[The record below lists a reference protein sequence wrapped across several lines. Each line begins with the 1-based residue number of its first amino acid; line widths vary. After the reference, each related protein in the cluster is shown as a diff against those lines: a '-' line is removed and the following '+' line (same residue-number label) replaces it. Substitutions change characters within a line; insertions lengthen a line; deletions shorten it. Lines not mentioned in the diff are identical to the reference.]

1 MSVAVFFII
10 VQRNEKSPDE
20 GAFFSSL
27 EYKNRMIGL
36 ISVLIIPSLS
46 YSCCS
51 SNHLAGVS
59 PVIFLNTM

>member
-1 MSVAVFFII
+1 M
-10 VQRNEKSPDE
+10 K
-20 GAFFSSL
+20 GLFFSSL

-36 ISVLIIPSLS
+36 ILVLIIPSLL

>member
-36 ISVLIIPSLS
+36 ISVLISSSLL